1 MSTVGIIANPA
12 SGKDIRRLVAHA
24 SVFDNNEKINILQRI
39 LLALDAI
46 GVDQVSIMPDYYGLG
61 ERALDGIHLP
71 SLRADILAMPM
82 TSSDLDSTVAAER
95 LREMNVGAI
104 IVLGGDGTNRVAAKG
119 SGDVPIVPVSTGTN
133 NVFPVMVE
141 GTVVGMAAGMIAR
154 GLVDAGAVSYRAK
167 RLDVYLDDQWA
178 DMALVDVVTSTDLF
192 IGTRAIWHPSHLREI
207 ILSQAEPGRI
217 GLSAVG
223 GCFRTVRARDP
234 HGMFLSIGAG
244 GADILAPMGPGLVT
258 RVPIRDHRML
268 AIGDEVQLDPE
279 IGTIALDGERQI
291 EIFANQSIRVRLTD
305 RGPRVVD
312 ISHCMEEAT
321 RRGVFQQ
328 LGQSQE
334 E

>member
-46 GVDQVSIMPDYYGLG
+46 GVERVSIMPDYYGLG
-61 ERALDGIHLP
+61 ERALDDIHLS
-71 SLRADILAMPM
+71 SLSAEILDMPM
-82 TSSDLDSTVAAER
+82 TSSDLDSTVAAEH
-95 LREMNVGAI
+95 LCAMNVGSI

-119 SGDVPIVPVSTGTN
+119 CGDVPLVPVSTGTN

-141 GTVVGMAAGMIAR
+141 GTIAGMAAGLIAI
-154 GLVDAGAVSYRAK
+154 GLVDVNAVVYRAK
-167 RLDVYLDDQWA
+167 RLDVYLDDQLV
-178 DMALVDVVTSTDLF
+178 DMALIDVVTSTDLF
-192 IGTRAIWHPSHLREI
+192 IGTRAIWHPSHVREI

-223 GCFRTVRARDP
+223 GCLRTIRARDP
-234 HGMFLSIGAG
+234 HGMFLSVGSG
-244 GADILAPMGPGLVT
+244 GEEILAPMGPGLVT
-258 RVPIRDHRML
+258 RVPIRGHHVL
-268 AIGDEVQLDPE
+268 EIGEDVQLDPE
-279 IGTIALDGERQI
+279 TGTIALDGERQI

-305 RGPRVVD
+305 QGPRVVD
-312 ISHCMEEAT
+312 IGRCMEEAT
-321 RRGVFQQ
+321 RLEVFQR
-328 LGQSQE
+328 LGHSQE